1 VSATRDLERGSRVAD
16 YRIDAVL
23 GRGGVSVVYLAEDQR
38 LKRRVALKLLA
49 PALAADERFRERF
62 LRESELAAS
71 LDHANVIPIY
81 EAGEADGSLF
91 IAMRYV
97 EGSDLK
103 ALLRDGPLT
112 PERAVVLAAQVAGAL
127 DAAHRRGLVHGDVKP
142 SNVLIDSDEHAYL
155 ADFGLTKRL
164 SDPRAPDGEAQL
176 MGTIDYV
183 APEQIR
189 GEDVDGRADVY
200 SLGCLLHECLTG
212 RQPFKRGND
221 AATLYAHLEEAP
233 PQTHTPADPVL
244 ARALA
249 KTPDERYE
257 TCTDLVE
264 AAREALGVA
273 RPRRSRLPVAVAAV
287 AVAIAAG
294 SLAAFLALR
303 DDGSGTSTL
312 TGRLVRVDGNRVTG
326 SVRIGAD
333 PSGIAAADGHVWVT
347 ARGGSEI
354 WVINERTLGA
364 TRIPWPAV
372 PAGIATAGGIGYV
385 LDGDGSVERIDLDS
399 PRPLAGSV
407 QTPAAEVIAGGP
419 AGIWA
424 AGDAAVRIATVSEVE
439 RVLATALVPQPV
451 PPDEA
456 HVRFDVTGIA
466 VGSGA
471 VWVAGDALDQRLFE
485 VDPTTSK
492 VVRAIPLS
500 FPPSAVAAG
509 AGAVWVADQ
518 LDDEVAAIDPAT
530 GKIVAKIPVGREPMA
545 VAVGPHAV
553 WVANALDG
561 TLSRI
566 DPTTRRLMAT
576 VAVGD
581 VPRAIAADGSTLW
594 VAADER

>member
-81 EAGEADGSLF
+81 EAGDADGSLF

-103 ALLRDGPLT
+103 ALLRAGPLS
-112 PERAVVLAAQVAGAL
+112 PERAVVLASQVAGAL

-189 GEDVDGRADVY
+189 GEEVDGRADVY

-233 PQTHTPADPVL
+233 PPTHTQADPVL

-249 KTPDERYE
+249 KAPGERFE
-257 TCTDLVE
+257 TCAELVE
-264 AAREALGVA
+264 AARQALGVA
-273 RPRRSRLPVAVAAV
+273 APRRSRLPIAVAAV
-287 AVAIAAG
+287 AVTVAAG
-294 SLAAFLALR
+294 SLAGFFAFHGG
-303 DDGSGTSTL
+303 GSGASAL
-312 TGRLVRVDGNRVTG
+312 TGRLLRVDGNRVTG
-326 SVRIGAD
+326 SVRVGAD
-333 PSGIAAADGHVWVT
+333 PSGIAVGSGRVWVT
-347 ARGGSEI
+347 TRGDSDI
-354 WVINERTLGA
+354 WGIGERTLTA
-364 TRIPWPAV
+364 TRVPWLAIPT
-372 PAGIATAGGIGYV
+372 GIATAGGIGYA
-385 LDGDGSVERIDLDS
+385 LSADGSVARIDLAS

-407 QTPAAEVIAGGP
+407 QTPAAEVIAGGA

-424 AGDAAVRIATVSEVE
+424 AGDAAVRIGTVSEVE
-439 RVLATALVPQPV
+439 RVLTTALVPQPT
-451 PPDEA
+451 PSDEA

-471 VWVAGDALDQRLFE
+471 VWVTGDALDRRLFE
-485 VDPTTSK
+485 IDPATARL
-492 VVRAIPLS
+492 VRAISLP

-509 AGAVWVADQ
+509 AGAVWVTDQ
-518 LDDEVAAIDPAT
+518 LGDEVARIDPAT
-530 GKIVAKIPVGREPMA
+530 GRIVARIPVGREPMA
-545 VAVGPHAV
+545 VAVSSRAV
-553 WVANALDG
+553 WVANAVDA
-561 TLSRI
+561 TLARI
-566 DPTTRRLMAT
+566 DPTTNRVTAT
-576 VAVGD
+576 VPVRY

-594 VAADER
+594 VAADAG